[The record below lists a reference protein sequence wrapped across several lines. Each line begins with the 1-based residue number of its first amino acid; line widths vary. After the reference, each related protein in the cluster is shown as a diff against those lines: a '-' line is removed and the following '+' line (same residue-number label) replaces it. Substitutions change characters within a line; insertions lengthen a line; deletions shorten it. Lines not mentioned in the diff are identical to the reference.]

1 MKITVECASKIKH
14 QDIISILEKNESPK
28 YQYVGGDKFNFTKLN
43 FEADYEGSEDD
54 LVARTKMLLKKAP
67 EMDCISFRVIPTGNE
82 MFMMT
87 RKKK

>member
-1 MKITVECASKIKH
+1 MKVTVECASKIKH
-14 QDIISILEKNESPK
+14 QDIISILERNEKPTYK
-28 YQYVGGDKFNFTKLN
+28 YVGGDKFNFTKLN
-43 FEADYEGSEDD
+43 FESDFEGSDDD

-82 MFMMT
+82 MFMMS